1 MGIGVRPLFAR
12 LSSVARIN
20 NAWAFCRKKNRAT
33 LACCNNTTVVYN
45 LLGLLIREATVKN
58 ITLSAEEDLIESA
71 REQARKRRT
80 TLNAEFR
87 RWLEQYAGG
96 TDDGR
101 SRVASFRS
109 LMEDLSDVSTGGATF
124 SRDELNAR

>member
-1 MGIGVRPLFAR
+1 M
-12 LSSVARIN
+12 
-20 NAWAFCRKKNRAT
+20 
-33 LACCNNTTVVYN
+33 
-45 LLGLLIREATVKN
+45 KN

-96 TDDGR
+96 ADDG
-101 SRVASFRS
+101 SARVASFRS